1 MSIKAGFVLV
11 FMMLAMLCSQSLAQT
26 TVQDW
31 IDKGGE
37 CFTQGKYND
46 SLQAFENAINLDP
59 ENSEAWY
66 NKGVVLFYK
75 GIFNESLQAF
85 NKAIEI
91 NPLDAD
97 AWYNKGS
104 ALTKLGKTTAAK
116 EAFERASELEEFIK
130 ANEPRSG
137 NQDATRPT
145 ESIPK
150 DIETETAKDWL
161 NKGNSLYNQGKYE
174 DAIHAYDRALELDP
188 LDPEVWQ
195 NKGYAL
201 NKLGKN
207 KEANEC
213 FWKATGL
220 KAGYASDRKQWFVDG
235 KSNKGILKGTTM
247 DYALRHAQS
256 KTSSDTVSLNPR
268 A

>member
-1 MSIKAGFVLV
+1 
-11 FMMLAMLCSQSLAQT
+11 MLAMLCSQSLAQI

-37 CFTQGKYND
+37 GFSQGKYND
-46 SLQAFENAINLDP
+46 SLQAFENAISLDP

-75 GIFNESLQAF
+75 GIFNDSLQAF

-104 ALTKLGKTTAAK
+104 ALAKIGKTTEAK
-116 EAFERASELEEFIK
+116 EAFAKASELDVFTK
-130 ANEPRSG
+130 ANNSDSVD
-137 NQDATRPT
+137 QDATMPN
-145 ESIPK
+145 ESIPE
-150 DIETETAKDWL
+150 DSGTETAKDWL
-161 NKGNSLYNQGKYE
+161 NTGNSLYNQGKYQ
-174 DAIHAYDRALELDP
+174 DAINAYDRSIEIDP
-188 LDPEVWQ
+188 LDPEAWQ

-220 KAGYASDRKQWFVDG
+220 KAGYASDRKEWVADG
-235 KSNKGILKGTTM
+235 KSEEKTLKGTTM
-247 DYALRHAQS
+247 DYALNLARS
-256 KTSSDTVSLNPR
+256 KISSDTVSLNPH